1 MHAFRS
7 LVMSALVLL
16 PAAAPRLQAQ
26 QNPPHIGYVYPAG
39 GEKGTSFKVLVG
51 GENLD
56 GFAQVVVS
64 GGGVTAS
71 LIEQTK
77 PLTPKERNALRE
89 QLQQL
94 QEKRRA
100 VFGGPPGNGDSS
112 RNLAGTG
119 DSKKPAPGTPPVASE
134 TEAKRPVAPPVWT
147 EDDEKMLAD
156 LRRKLMTNPRRPPN
170 PAIAERVVL
179 QVSLA
184 PDAAP
189 GERELRLVTR
199 AGLTNPLVF
208 QVGQLPEITAPEEP
222 GGPAPVE
229 TRITLPVT
237 VNGRIMPGAADRY
250 RFTARQGQQMVM
262 AVFARALIPYLA
274 DAVPGWCQAT
284 LALYDSNGK
293 ELAYDDEYHFDPDP
307 VLSYKIPR
315 DGEYVIEIKDALYR
329 GREDFV
335 YRVFVGELPFVT
347 GIFPLGGQTGKPAS
361 VDLTGW
367 NLPTRQMTPTV
378 SAPGLQQL
386 SLRPGTLVPNRI
398 SYLADALP
406 DTLEQEPNDSPDT
419 AQPVALPVIVSGRID
434 RPGDW
439 DVFRFE
445 GKAGQEIIAEVQ
457 ARRLGSPLDSVLK
470 VTDAAG
476 RQLAFNDDHEDKGS
490 GLITQHADSY
500 LSVKL
505 PASGAYLVHLGD
517 TQHKGGPDY
526 AYRLRL
532 SEPRP
537 DFELRVTPASLN
549 VRSGGNVALTV
560 WAIRRDGFNGE
571 ISLAL
576 AHAPDGFTLSGARL
590 PANQDRVSVT
600 MAAPTTSKQGIAS
613 LEISGQ
619 ATIGGRRVTRAA
631 VPAEDMMQAFAYRH
645 LVPARQLLADVVGAA
660 PGRLPLRIIG
670 STPVRIPVGGTGR
683 IRVSVPTET
692 RQARIT
698 LQLVEP
704 PEGISLESVSPSFP
718 GGSELLLRC
727 DAAKAKPGLCGNL
740 IVQAFAQRIQESK
753 PGQPPPGNR
762 PSVPIATLPA
772 IPFEVVAP

>member
-1 MHAFRS
+1 MNAFQR
-7 LVMSALVLL
+7 LVMFGLAALSATG
-16 PAAAPRLQAQ
+16 PRLRAQ

-39 GEKGTSFKVLVG
+39 GEKGTSFRVLVG

-56 GFAQVVVS
+56 GFAQVLVS

-77 PLTPKERNALRE
+77 PLTPKERNLLRE

-94 QEKRRA
+94 QEKRQSA
-100 VFGGPPGNGDSS
+100 FGGP
-112 RNLAGTG
+112 AGSG
-119 DSKKPAPGTPPVASE
+119 EAKIGQPATPPVRPE
-134 TEAKRPVAPPVWT
+134 NDAKTPATPPVWT
-147 EDDEKMLAD
+147 ENDAKMLAD
-156 LRRKLMTNPRRPPN
+156 LRQKLATNPRRPPN

-189 GERELRLVTR
+189 SERELRLVTR

-222 GGPAPVE
+222 GSPPPAE
-229 TRITLPVT
+229 TKIILPVT

-250 RFTARQGQQMVM
+250 RFSARQGQQLVM

-284 LALYDSNGK
+284 LALYDASGK

-307 VLSYKIPR
+307 VLSYQIPR

-335 YRVFVGELPFVT
+335 YRIFVGELPFLT
-347 GIFPLGGQTGKPAS
+347 AIFPLGGQTGKPTA
-361 VDLTGW
+361 VDIAGW
-367 NLPTRQMTPTV
+367 NLPEHQMTPTV
-378 SAPGLQQL
+378 SAPGLQLL
-386 SLRPGTLVPNRI
+386 SLRTGELLPNRI
-398 SYLADALP
+398 SYLV
-406 DTLEQEPNDSPDT
+406 DTLPEKLEREPNDSPET
-419 AQPVALPVIVSGRID
+419 AQPMVLPVIVNGRVD

-439 DVFRFE
+439 DVFRFD

-470 VTDAAG
+470 VTDATG
-476 RQLAFNDDHEDKGS
+476 QQLALNDDHEDKGS

-505 PASGAYLVHLGD
+505 PANGAYLVYLGD

-560 WAIRRDGFNGE
+560 WAIRRDGFTGE

-576 AHAPDGFTLSGARL
+576 AHAPAGFTLSGARL
-590 PANQDRVSVT
+590 PANQDRVSIT
-600 MAAPTTSKQGIAS
+600 LAAPPAHPLGLVS
-613 LEISGQ
+613 LEIDGH
-619 ATIGGRRVTRAA
+619 ATIGGQPVTRAA

-645 LVPARQLLADVVGAA
+645 LVPARQLIADVVGAV
-660 PGRLPLRIIG
+660 PGRLPIRIVG
-670 STPVRIPVGGTGR
+670 ATSVRIPVGGTGR

-692 RQARIT
+692 RQNRIT
-698 LQLVEP
+698 FQLSEP
-704 PEGISLESVSPSFP
+704 PEGISLESVSATLA
-718 GGSELLLRC
+718 GGSELLLRG

-740 IVQAFAQRIQESK
+740 IVQAFAQRIQEAK
-753 PGQPPPGNR
+753 PGQPSGNR
-762 PSVPIATLPA
+762 PAIPIATLPA

>member
-1 MHAFRS
+1 MNVFRS
-7 LVMSALVLL
+7 LVMSGLALL
-16 PAAAPRLQAQ
+16 PATAPLLRAQ

-56 GFAQVVVS
+56 GVAQVLVS

-77 PLTPKERNALRE
+77 PLTPKERNVLRE
-89 QLQQL
+89 QLQKL
-94 QEKRRA
+94 QEKRQA
-100 VFGGPPGNGDSS
+100 AFGGPGGSD
-112 RNLAGTG
+112 
-119 DSKKPAPGTPPVASE
+119 DSKKGQPATQPVRPENDAKTPA
-134 TEAKRPVAPPVWT
+134 TPPVWT
-147 EDDEKMLAD
+147 EDDAKMLAD
-156 LRRKLMTNPRRPPN
+156 LRKKLTANPRRPPN

-199 AGLTNPLVF
+199 AGLTNPLAF
-208 QVGQLPEITAPEEP
+208 QIGQLPEITAPEEKNS
-222 GGPAPVE
+222 PAPAE
-229 TRITLPVT
+229 TTITLPVT

-250 RFTARQGQQMVM
+250 RFNARQGQQMVM

-284 LALYDSNGK
+284 LALYDSAGR

-335 YRVFVGELPFVT
+335 YRIFVGELPFVT
-347 GIFPLGGQTGKPAS
+347 GIFPLGGQTGKPTP
-361 VDLTGW
+361 VDIAGW
-367 NLPTRQMTPTV
+367 NLPARQMTPMV
-378 SAPGLQQL
+378 SAPGLQPL
-386 SLRPGTLVPNRI
+386 LLRTGELVPNRI
-398 SYLADALP
+398 SYLV
-406 DTLEQEPNDSPDT
+406 DTLPEKVEQEPNDSPET
-419 AQPVALPVIVSGRID
+419 AQLVVLPVVVNGRID

-439 DVFRFE
+439 DVFRFD
-445 GKAGQEIIAEVQ
+445 GKAGQEIVAEVQ
-457 ARRLGSPLDSVLK
+457 ARRLGSPLDSVLR
-470 VTDAAG
+470 VTDTAG

-500 LSVKL
+500 LSVRL
-505 PASGAYLVHLGD
+505 PANGAYFVHLGD
-517 TQHKGGPDY
+517 TQHKGGLDY

-532 SEPRP
+532 SAPRP
-537 DFELRVTPASLN
+537 DFELRVTPASIN

-576 AHAPDGFTLSGARL
+576 AKAPAGFTLSGAQL
-590 PANQDRVSVT
+590 PANQDRVRIT
-600 MAAPTTSKQGIAS
+600 LAAPSASPQGLVS
-613 LEISGQ
+613 LGIDGY
-619 ATIGGRRVTRAA
+619 ATIGGQRVSRAA

-645 LVPARQLLADVVGAA
+645 LVPARLLMADVVGAA
-660 PGRLPLRIIG
+660 PGRLPVRIIG
-670 STPVRIPVGGTGR
+670 STPVRIPAGGAGR
-683 IRVSVPTET
+683 IKVSVPTET

-698 LQLVEP
+698 LQLSEP
-704 PEGISLESVSPSFP
+704 PEGISLESVSASFP

-727 DAAKAKPGLCGNL
+727 DAAKVKPGLSGNL
-740 IVQAFAQRIQESK
+740 IVQAFAERTQEAK
-753 PGQPPPGNR
+753 PGQPPRKR
-762 PSVPIATLPA
+762 PAILLATLPA